1 MSKII
6 KLIIAII
13 VVLLLCVGGFVYY
26 NSNYKT
32 STQTKPD
39 LTQASNNINKSK
51 DSTNDNKNSQKDEQ
65 KKTEETSTQTNSKPL
80 NDNSIANNNA
90 SNKVQATPVSA
101 NKASNTNTN
110 TNGNNS
116 VNTSNTANNTN
127 SNNSTPNS
135 SNNSTS
141 NGNNSAE
148 LASLKTQCEN
158 AFSSIENQV
167 NQINNEPS
175 TNSYQATEQQNHIY
189 NLWNNQLNY
198 MYEKLETILPHSTF
212 ETLNNSEVNWI
223 NYKTNES
230 SKYSDVAGSG
240 GAAMR
245 YYYKDAQLTKE
256 RCYYLYNNYIK

>member
-1 MSKII
+1 MAKII

-26 NSNYKT
+26 NSNKPMSTQANSDLNNT
-32 STQTKPD
+32 STNVD
-39 LTQASNNINKSK
+39 KSK
-51 DSTNDNKNSQKDEQ
+51 SSTNDNKN
-65 KKTEETSTQTNSKPL
+65 KKENDNKKAIETKAQENSKTL
-80 NDNSIANNNA
+80 TNNDVANNNA
-90 SNKVQATPVSA
+90 SNKVQEAPANTSQVST
-101 NKASNTNTN
+101 NNNSNSNNSNYSVTTTNASNNSSN
-110 TNGNNS
+110 NNGN
-116 VNTSNTANNTN
+116 NNTN
-127 SNNSTPNS
+127 SNN
-135 SNNSTS
+135 NNK
-141 NGNNSAE
+141 AE
-148 LASLKTQCEN
+148 LSSLKTQCES

-230 SKYSDVAGSG
+230 SKYSDVDEEGAG
-240 GAAMR
+240 AMR

>member
-1 MSKII
+1 MAKII

-39 LTQASNNINKSK
+39 LTQASNNISKSK
-51 DSTNDNKNSQKDEQ
+51 DSTNDNKKDKKDEQ
-65 KKTEETSTQTNSKPL
+65 KKTEETSKQTNSKPL
-80 NDNSIANNNA
+80 NDTSISNNNA
-90 SNKVQATPVSA
+90 SNKVQAAPVIA
-101 NKASNTNTN
+101 NKASNTNSNSTN
-110 TNGNNS
+110 SNNS
-116 VNTSNTANNTN
+116 VNTNTVNTTN
-127 SNNSTPNS
+127 SNNTTPSS

-141 NGNNSAE
+141 NVNNLAE
-148 LASLKTQCEN
+148 LASLKTQCES

-167 NQINNEPS
+167 NQINNEPN
-175 TNSYQATEQQNHIY
+175 TDSYQVTEQQNHIY

-212 ETLNNSEVNWI
+212 ENLNNSEVNWI

>member
-1 MSKII
+1 MAKII

-39 LTQASNNINKSK
+39 LNQASNNINKSK
-51 DSTNDNKNSQKDEQ
+51 DSTNDNKKDKKDEQ
-65 KKTEETSTQTNSKPL
+65 KKTEKASTQTNSKPL
-80 NDNSIANNNA
+80 TDNSISNNNA
-90 SNKVQATPVSA
+90 SNKVQAAPVSA
-101 NKASNTNTN
+101 NKASNTNSNSTN
-110 TNGNNS
+110 SNNS
-116 VNTSNTANNTN
+116 VNTNTVNNN
-127 SNNSTPNS
+127 KNNKNPNS

-141 NGNNSAE
+141 NANNSAE
-148 LASLKTQCEN
+148 LSSLKTQCES

-230 SKYSDVAGSG
+230 SKYSDVDEEGAG
-240 GAAMR
+240 AMR

>member
-6 KLIIAII
+6 KLIISII

-51 DSTNDNKNSQKDEQ
+51 DSTNDNKKDKKDEQ
-65 KKTEETSTQTNSKPL
+65 KKTEETSKQTNSKPL
-80 NDNSIANNNA
+80 NDTSISNNNA
-90 SNKVQATPVSA
+90 SNKVQAAPVSA
-101 NKASNTNTN
+101 NKASSTN

-116 VNTSNTANNTN
+116 VNTSNTANNSN
-127 SNNSTPNS
+127 NNNSTPNS

-230 SKYSDVAGSG
+230 SKYSDVAGSS